1 MTYFFQDGGKH
12 DFEENLTLDGSRFQV
27 FGSGFFCFQPMD
39 VHLAS
44 RQVDHTMKDA
54 FCVLLAPPSPPPEE
68 ATRSQ
73 VAQRVYHQLG
83 WLQPQK
89 LPEIA
94 HRSKS
99 SMNETK
105 NIKK

>member
-44 RQVDHTMKDA
+44 RQVDHTMQDA
-54 FCVLLAPPSPPPEE
+54 FCVFLAPPSPPRGSHKITGGTEGLPP
-68 ATRSQ
+68 T
-73 VAQRVYHQLG
+73 
-83 WLQPQK
+83 WL
-89 LPEIA
+89 A
-94 HRSKS
+94 SAA
-99 SMNETK
+99 ETT
-105 NIKK
+105 